1 MFRKFV
7 SLFKKKKCFGDE
19 CSDSI
24 IDHLKH
30 RKKKRN
36 LKNKPE
42 KYTEKE
48 WEEVLN
54 KIIHALDHAR
64 KTTYF
69 VSTGRRRI
77 LMKQIQEGFDLL
89 RIHFKD
95 L

>member
-7 SLFKKKKCFGDE
+7 SLFKKDKCFCDQ

-24 IDHLKH
+24 IDHLRE
-30 RKKKRN
+30 RKKRKN
-36 LKNKPE
+36 LKNKPD

-48 WEEVLN
+48 WEQVLN
-54 KIIHALDHAR
+54 KIIHALDKAR
-64 KTTYF
+64 ETTYF

-77 LMKQIQEGFDLL
+77 LMKEMQEGFDLL
-89 RIHFKD
+89 RIHYKD